1 MKKSH
6 TYLWVQK
13 KDHTE
18 SNFMVANNRVIK
30 EGDDDYPALYN
41 HYYSLLS
48 GLKRKYEKD
57 GLVISSGF
65 GAVAISGNFN
75 ERDVEGRRVPYSFYD
90 ESGNGED
97 TSLVR
102 ISSELGYSV
111 PNADIELFRKFVIHK
126 NKRKKTAIYTG
137 ITLAV
142 ILGALLIALK

>member
-1 MKKSH
+1 MKKFH
-6 TYLWVQK
+6 KLVCVQN
-13 KDHTE
+13 KDHSE
-18 SNFMVANNRVIK
+18 IFFMVANNRLAK

-65 GAVAISGNFN
+65 RAVAISGNFN

-126 NKRKKTAIYTG
+126 NKRTKTAIYTG

-142 ILGALLIALK
+142 ILGALLIALN